1 MKFVLFVEGYTERK
15 AIGAFLKRWLD
26 PRLQQSVGITTVRFN
41 GYGDLLRDVANR
53 TKTMLNDPRDGKN
66 IIAVVS
72 LLDFYGPSF
81 PYPRG
86 VDGTDKQCRWA
97 KEYIESLVNDTRFRH
112 FFAVHEFEAWLLS
125 KPELFPG
132 NVRRYLPKQAPEA
145 VNTNTPPKTLLRE
158 LYRQHTGHNYKE
170 TVNGP
175 DLFAR
180 LDPAEAYAKCPNL
193 KTLLDDMLQ
202 LAQAA
207 G

>member
-1 MKFVLFVEGYTERK
+1 MKFVLFVEGHTERK

-26 PRLQQSVGITTVRFN
+26 PQLQSPVGIATVRYN
-41 GYGDLLRDVANR
+41 GYGDLLRDVAKR
-53 TKTMLNDPRDGKN
+53 AKTMLNDPRDGRD

-72 LLDFYGPSF
+72 LLDYYGPSF

-86 VDGTDKQCRWA
+86 VDGTDERCRWA
-97 KEYIESLVNDTRFRH
+97 KAHLESRVDDARFRH
-112 FFAVHEFEAWLLS
+112 FFAIHEFEAWLLS
-125 KPELFPG
+125 TPSLFPRE
-132 NVRRYLPKQAPEA
+132 VQRHLPRQAPET

-158 LYRQHTGHNYKE
+158 LYRLHTGRNYKE

-180 LDPAEAYAKCPNL
+180 LNPVEAYGRCPNL
-193 KTLLDDMLQ
+193 KALLDDLLQ